1 MSVLEMKHIQKSFGE
16 FEVLKDISLEV
27 NKGDVLS
34 IIGPSGSGKSTLLRC
49 AVNLEKISGGK
60 IEYNDKL
67 MADTNENGIVTYA
80 PKSQLKELKSTYGL
94 VFQNFN
100 LFPHYSVWKNIT
112 DAPLNVQ
119 KRDKKEVEETAN
131 RLLEKMGIANKKDAY
146 PCELSGGQQQR
157 VGIARAMA
165 VEPKVILFDE
175 PTSSLDPELVK
186 EVLRVI
192 KRLSDQKQTMV
203 IVTHEM
209 QFAKLISDKIV
220 FLDDAVIQEEGSTK
234 ELFENSEN
242 VRLRNFLQ
250 AISLDDL

>member
-80 PKSQLKELKSTYGL
+80 HKSQLKELKSTYGL

-119 KRDKKEVEETAN
+119 KETRRKWKKQPTDF
-131 RLLEKMGIANKKDAY
+131 LKKW
-146 PCELSGGQQQR
+146 E
-157 VGIARAMA
+157 
-165 VEPKVILFDE
+165 
-175 PTSSLDPELVK
+175 
-186 EVLRVI
+186 
-192 KRLSDQKQTMV
+192 
-203 IVTHEM
+203 
-209 QFAKLISDKIV
+209 
-220 FLDDAVIQEEGSTK
+220 
-234 ELFENSEN
+234 
-242 VRLRNFLQ
+242 
-250 AISLDDL
+250 

>member
-94 VFQNFN
+94 VFQTFN
-100 LFPHYSVWKNIT
+100 LFHTIQFGKT
-112 DAPLNVQ
+112 LQ
-119 KRDKKEVEETAN
+119 M
-131 RLLEKMGIANKKDAY
+131 LL
-146 PCELSGGQQQR
+146 
-157 VGIARAMA
+157 
-165 VEPKVILFDE
+165 
-175 PTSSLDPELVK
+175 
-186 EVLRVI
+186 
-192 KRLSDQKQTMV
+192 
-203 IVTHEM
+203 
-209 QFAKLISDKIV
+209 
-220 FLDDAVIQEEGSTK
+220 
-234 ELFENSEN
+234 
-242 VRLRNFLQ
+242 
-250 AISLDDL
+250 

>member
-119 KRDKKEVEETAN
+119 KRDKKEVEEIAN

-157 VGIARAMA
+157 VSIARALAMN
-165 VEPKVILFDE
+165 PDILFFDE
-175 PTSSLDPELVK
+175 PTSALDPELTK
-186 EVLRVI
+186 EVLKVI
-192 KRLSDQKQTMV
+192 KELASEHMTMV

-209 QFAKLISDKIV
+209 SFAKEVSNRIIFMENGVIV
-220 FLDDAVIQEEGSTK
+220 EDGTPEQVF
-234 ELFENSEN
+234 NSQNARTREFIGKYN
-242 VRLRNFLQ
+242 
-250 AISLDDL
+250 

>member
-27 NKGDVLS
+27 NNGDVLS

-100 LFPHYSVWKNIT
+100 LFPHYSVWKNHYRCSFKCSK
-112 DAPLNVQ
+112 
-119 KRDKKEVEETAN
+119 KRQE
-131 RLLEKMGIANKKDAY
+131 G
-146 PCELSGGQQQR
+146 SGRNSQ
-157 VGIARAMA
+157 
-165 VEPKVILFDE
+165 
-175 PTSSLDPELVK
+175 PTS
-186 EVLRVI
+186 
-192 KRLSDQKQTMV
+192 
-203 IVTHEM
+203 
-209 QFAKLISDKIV
+209 
-220 FLDDAVIQEEGSTK
+220 
-234 ELFENSEN
+234 
-242 VRLRNFLQ
+242 
-250 AISLDDL
+250 

>member
-100 LFPHYSVWKNIT
+100 LFPHFSVLKNIT
-112 DAPLNVQ
+112 DAPIRVQ
-119 KRDKKEVEETAN
+119 KRKKEEVYTQA
-131 RLLEKMGIANKKDAY
+131 RVLLKQMGLSDRENAY
-146 PCELSGGQQQR
+146 PFQLSGGQQQR
-157 VGIARAMA
+157 VSIARALCMN
-165 VEPKVILFDE
+165 PKILFFDE
-175 PTSSLDPELVK
+175 PTSALDPELTGEILK
-186 EVLRVI
+186 VI
-192 KRLSDQKQTMV
+192 KDLAAEHITMV

-209 QFAKLISDKIV
+209 TFARDISDHIIFMDKGLIAVEGTSQEV
-220 FLDDAVIQEEGSTK
+220 FASEHARMK
-234 ELFENSEN
+234 E
-242 VRLRNFLQ
+242 FLGKFHQ
-250 AISLDDL
+250 G

>member
-100 LFPHYSVWKNIT
+100 PFSTLFS
-112 DAPLNVQ
+112 
-119 KRDKKEVEETAN
+119 
-131 RLLEKMGIANKKDAY
+131 LEKHYRCSFKCSKKRQ
-146 PCELSGGQQQR
+146 EGSGRNSQ
-157 VGIARAMA
+157 
-165 VEPKVILFDE
+165 
-175 PTSSLDPELVK
+175 PTS
-186 EVLRVI
+186 
-192 KRLSDQKQTMV
+192 
-203 IVTHEM
+203 
-209 QFAKLISDKIV
+209 
-220 FLDDAVIQEEGSTK
+220 
-234 ELFENSEN
+234 
-242 VRLRNFLQ
+242 
-250 AISLDDL
+250 

>member
-1 MSVLEMKHIQKSFGE
+1 MNKEDAKRRAVELLQMVGLE
-16 FEVLKDISLEV
+16 
-27 NKGDVLS
+27 
-34 IIGPSGSGKSTLLRC
+34 
-49 AVNLEKISGGK
+49 EKAG
-60 IEYNDKL
+60 
-67 MADTNENGIVTYA
+67 
-80 PKSQLKELKSTYGL
+80 Q
-94 VFQNFN
+94 
-100 LFPHYSVWKNIT
+100 
-112 DAPLNVQ
+112 
-119 KRDKKEVEETAN
+119 
-131 RLLEKMGIANKKDAY
+131 Y
-146 PCELSGGQQQR
+146 PRKLSGGQQQR